1 MEGFLVS
8 LTIRLNRFSRNY
20 RYVNK
25 ILEEEKKALKESNN
39 LYMFNGRFSGRNAAA
54 IFSLMKRNIARYL

>member
-1 MEGFLVS
+1 MEAFLVS

-25 ILEEEKKALKESNN
+25 ILAEEKKALKESNN
-39 LYMFNGRFSGRNAAA
+39 LFMLKGRFSTKNAASL
-54 IFSLMKRNIARYL
+54 FSIMKRNIARYL